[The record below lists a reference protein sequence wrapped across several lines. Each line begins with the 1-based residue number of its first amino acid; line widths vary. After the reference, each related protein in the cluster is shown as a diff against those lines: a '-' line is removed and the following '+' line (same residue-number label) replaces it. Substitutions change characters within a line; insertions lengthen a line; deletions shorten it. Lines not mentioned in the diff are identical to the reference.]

1 MFNCLRSRNPSWTVT
16 LSVQSYVSACKALP
30 GHAVRFVMR
39 VIKYT
44 QTYTFLY
51 HASVLILLIGHI
63 CH

>member
-1 MFNCLRSRNPSWTVT
+1 MCLIVYVVVIHLGLL
-16 LSVQSYVSACKALP
+16 LSQSYVSACKALP